1 MNCILGMFA
10 SENMIGS
17 VATKFVVQAL
27 KAAILEITDRS
38 GGVFSPL
45 LASNEAPEA
54 GFSQDSQPGL
64 FSMDHIMIDQIEIHL
79 IKDLQGSV

>member
-1 MNCILGMFA
+1 MQATPLSCILGMFA
-10 SENMIGS
+10 LENMIGS

-54 GFSQDSQPGL
+54 GFSQIPSLGCSQWTIL
-64 FSMDHIMIDQIEIHL
+64 
-79 IKDLQGSV
+79 

>member
-1 MNCILGMFA
+1 MQATPLSCILGMFA
-10 SENMIGS
+10 LENMIGS

-38 GGVFSPL
+38 GGVFSPP

-54 GFSQDSQPGL
+54 GFSQIPSLDCS
-64 FSMDHIMIDQIEIHL
+64 
-79 IKDLQGSV
+79 

>member
-1 MNCILGMFA
+1 MFA

-27 KAAILEITDRS
+27 KAAILEITDPS
-38 GGVFSPL
+38 GELFSPP
-45 LASNEAPEA
+45 LASNVAPEA
-54 GFSQDSQPGL
+54 GFG
-64 FSMDHIMIDQIEIHL
+64 QIPSLGCCQWTVMLEIHL